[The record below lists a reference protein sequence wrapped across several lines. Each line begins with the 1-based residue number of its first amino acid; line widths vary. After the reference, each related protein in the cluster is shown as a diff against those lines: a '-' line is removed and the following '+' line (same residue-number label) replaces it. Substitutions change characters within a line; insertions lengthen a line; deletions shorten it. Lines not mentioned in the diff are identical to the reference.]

1 MIYIYIKDQEK
12 VTITNSQW
20 NANAN
25 QNEIA
30 FQPILMITI
39 NTSRKQKVLEGMR
52 GRWKAWAL
60 MVALENDV
68 GTVETLWLFI
78 NRLKLD

>member
-1 MIYIYIKDQEK
+1 MIYIKDQEK

-20 NANAN
+20 NAN
-25 QNEIA
+25 QNKIT

-39 NTSRKQKVLEGMR
+39 YTSRKQKVLEGMR

-68 GTVETLWLFI
+68 GTAETLWLFI